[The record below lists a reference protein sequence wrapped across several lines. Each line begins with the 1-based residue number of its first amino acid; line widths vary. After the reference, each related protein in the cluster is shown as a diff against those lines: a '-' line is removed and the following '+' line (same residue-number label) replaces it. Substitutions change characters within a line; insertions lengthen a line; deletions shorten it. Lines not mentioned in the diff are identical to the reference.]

1 MRNLQQI
8 LEEGRLSTAK
18 ELLDLFDQL
27 EPVELGFMQG
37 TWRGEEFITGHFLE
51 GTLAASGWYGKVFV
65 SPEEVHPLLYYTSP
79 KRNKTFALNPALAI
93 FKPWF
98 LNLAKSKIAPL
109 IVLLVR
115 PIAAT
120 KKYKARLRMT
130 EYRGKLSAT
139 MIYDQ
144 HPINDVFRKVDER
157 TLLGLMD
164 MRQMDTPYFFILRRV
179 E

>member
-1 MRNLQQI
+1 MRNLSQI
-8 LEEGRLSTAK
+8 LEDGRRSTST

-27 EPVELGFMQG
+27 APAELSFLQG
-37 TWRGEEFITGHFLE
+37 TWQGEEFITGHFLE

-65 SPEEVHPLLYYTSP
+65 SPEKVHPLLYYTNT
-79 KRNKTFALNPALAI
+79 KKTKTFALNPALAI

-98 LNLAKSKIAPL
+98 LNLAKSKIAPI

-120 KKYKARLRMT
+120 KKYKARLRMM
-130 EYRGKLSAT
+130 EYRGKVSAT

-164 MRQMDTPYFFILRRV
+164 MRQMDTPYFFILRKV